1 MIQLT
6 EKNFTL
12 YAAKY
17 YDNPHCYDEVE
28 FEEDL
33 KRFQYLKR
41 LFNKYRD
48 TGEIKER
55 LVLNHLIILF
65 NVFPPPACTNMLFI
79 KLRGY
84 YEILKPF
91 LIFLNQMPEKVM
103 SGSDIIHNS
112 SISLD
117 LNIVKLLRSKDKRD
131 EDY

>member
-1 MIQLT
+1 MNLN
-6 EKNFTL
+6 EKTFTL

-17 YDNPHCYDEVE
+17 YDNPHCFDVVE

-48 TGEIKER
+48 TGDIKER

-65 NVFPPPACTNMLFI
+65 NVFPPPACTNMLFL
-79 KLRGY
+79 KLVGY

-91 LIFLNQMPEKVM
+91 LIFLNQMPERVIV
-103 SGSDIIHNS
+103 DNEIINDS
-112 SISLD
+112 SIPLD
-117 LNIVKLLRSKDKRD
+117 LNIVRLLRTKDTRD
-131 EDY
+131 EQS

>member
-1 MIQLT
+1 MQLS
-6 EKNFTL
+6 EKTFTL

-17 YDNPHCYDEVE
+17 YDNPHCFDEVE

-41 LFNKYRD
+41 LFNKYKE

-65 NVFPPPACTNMLFI
+65 NVFPPPACINMLFL
-79 KLRGY
+79 KLVGY

-91 LIFLNQMPEKVM
+91 LIFLNQMPDRVIVDTEV
-103 SGSDIIHNS
+103 IHNS

-117 LNIVKLLRSKDKRD
+117 LNIVRLLRTKDKKD

>member
-1 MIQLT
+1 MHLS
-6 EKNFTL
+6 EKTFTL

-17 YDNPHCYDEVE
+17 YDNPHCFDEAE

-41 LFNKYRD
+41 LFNKYKES
-48 TGEIKER
+48 GEIKER

-65 NVFPPPACTNMLFI
+65 NVFPPPACTNMLFL
-79 KLRGY
+79 KLSGY

-91 LIFLNQMPEKVM
+91 LIFLNQMPERVVV
-103 SGSDIIHNS
+103 DTEIIHSS

-117 LNIVKLLRSKDKRD
+117 LNIVKLLRTKDKRD